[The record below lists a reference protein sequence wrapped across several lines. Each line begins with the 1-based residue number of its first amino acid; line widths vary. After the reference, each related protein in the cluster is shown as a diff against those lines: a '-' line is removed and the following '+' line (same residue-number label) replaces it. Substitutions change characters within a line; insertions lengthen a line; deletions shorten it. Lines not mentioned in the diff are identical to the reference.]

1 MRIKVQ
7 VDINEI
13 VWEGDPYGFISREFG
28 NERSFAVRM
37 WESESLKGIIKDRL
51 EKETGHRP
59 ESWSFQKC
67 YVIKE
72 LV

>member
-1 MRIKVQ
+1 MRIEVQ

-13 VWEGDPYGFISREFG
+13 VWEDDPYGFIFREFG
-28 NERSFAVRM
+28 NERSFLVRM
-37 WESESLKGIIKDRL
+37 WESESLKEIIKDLL
-51 EKETGHRP
+51 EKETGRRP

-72 LV
+72 IV